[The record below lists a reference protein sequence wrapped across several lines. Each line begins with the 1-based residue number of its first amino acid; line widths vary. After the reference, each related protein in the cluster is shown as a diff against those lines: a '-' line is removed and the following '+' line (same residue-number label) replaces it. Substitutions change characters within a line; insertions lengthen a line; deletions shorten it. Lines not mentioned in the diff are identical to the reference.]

1 MTSRQDLESG
11 ARLAS
16 LHRASWKGALSTML
30 SPALRLHH
38 YRTTH
43 NRLLQSAW
51 SELDCRS
58 ARECNA

>member
-16 LHRASWKGALSTML
+16 LQRASWKAALSRML

-43 NRLLQSAW
+43 NRLLQTAW
-51 SELDCRS
+51 RELDCPP
-58 ARECNA
+58 ARECKA